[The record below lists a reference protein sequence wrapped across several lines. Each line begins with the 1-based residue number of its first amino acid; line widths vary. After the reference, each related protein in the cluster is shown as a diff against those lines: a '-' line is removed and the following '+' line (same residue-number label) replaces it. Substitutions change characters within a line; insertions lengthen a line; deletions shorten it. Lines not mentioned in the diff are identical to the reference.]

1 MVFFVM
7 CSGVGAGVALLWDLH
22 GEVIKRKHPEVC
34 QDLQYCTQSIYFY
47 QDPFWTRSELL

>member
-7 CSGVGAGVALLWDLH
+7 CSGVGAGVALLWDVH